1 MNLLFFLNKCGEL
14 KSVLSGLI
22 VSLRFYFSYWLSC
35 GSLLLC
41 VTGVWQRLLGLTEYF
56 NLWWLWRHC
65 GPGRIKGS
73 HSSLSSEQGSIYTN
87 FYSYSSTSSA
97 IPTTCHHPAWA
108 ELWGL
113 PIKERWVTGQDV
125 KLGVVSMGHQSLNR
139 WKYTSIMDNLCQTS
153 YNSNTGKEAFGGKK
167 VLQWCFKFWQAN
179 TASISITTAVHPFI
193 RCLQYLF
200 ICRAAKVSRELETMP
215 QCSQDLITTVSINP
229 ADFCCGTTTELTL
242 LSISL
247 CFWCLFLSQMTQ
259 ASINQI
265 VWEVFYLFL
274 IYHP

>member
-1 MNLLFFLNKCGEL
+1 MGGIRGSIRSRHSAETPLSSIPLTSLTTAQHFRTNKTQIFFLKLLQSYWIYWGLGLNKCGEL

-56 NLWWLWRHC
+56 NLWWPRRHC

-73 HSSLSSEQGSIYTN
+73 HSSLSSERGSIYTN

-97 IPTTCHHPAWA
+97 IPTTCPHPAWA
-108 ELWGL
+108 GL
-113 PIKERWVTGQDV
+113 PIKGRWVTGQDV

-153 YNSNTGKEAFGGKK
+153 
-167 VLQWCFKFWQAN
+167 
-179 TASISITTAVHPFI
+179 
-193 RCLQYLF
+193 
-200 ICRAAKVSRELETMP
+200 
-215 QCSQDLITTVSINP
+215 
-229 ADFCCGTTTELTL
+229 
-242 LSISL
+242 
-247 CFWCLFLSQMTQ
+247 
-259 ASINQI
+259 
-265 VWEVFYLFL
+265 
-274 IYHP
+274 